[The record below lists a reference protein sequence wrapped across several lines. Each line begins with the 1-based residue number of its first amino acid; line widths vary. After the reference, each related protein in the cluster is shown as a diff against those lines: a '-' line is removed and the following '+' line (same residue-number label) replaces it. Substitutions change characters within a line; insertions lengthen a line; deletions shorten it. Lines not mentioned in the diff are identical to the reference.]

1 MLLNWLSLLPVV
13 VAAYLIGS
21 IPTGVILAR
30 VMGWPDPR
38 TYGSGHTG
46 GLNVSRRAGRGA
58 LVVVGLLDLL
68 KGMLGVWLGTRLST
82 NPYALPLAGMA
93 VTAGHCWSVWVN
105 FGGGMGLSTAFGAI
119 LLYAPIPA
127 LIAGIA
133 LAIIRFFIIKHSPRA
148 VITALLTV
156 PITLLI
162 LRFPLTIFLL
172 GTGAAAILILRHT
185 ADWNRV
191 YPSKSVQ

>member
-30 VMGWPDPR
+30 MMGWPDPR
-38 TYGSGHTG
+38 TYGSGHIG

-68 KGMLGVWLGTRLST
+68 KGIVGVWIATRLSA

-105 FGGGMGLSTAFGAI
+105 FAGGMGLATAFGAV
-119 LLYAPIPA
+119 LPYAPIPA

-133 LAIIRFFIIKHSPRA
+133 LAVIRFFIIKHSPRA
-148 VITALLTV
+148 VIAALLTV
-156 PITLLI
+156 PISLLI
-162 LRFPLTIFLL
+162 FRSPLPIFLL

-185 ADWNRV
+185 TDWNRV
-191 YPSKSVQ
+191 YSSKSIE